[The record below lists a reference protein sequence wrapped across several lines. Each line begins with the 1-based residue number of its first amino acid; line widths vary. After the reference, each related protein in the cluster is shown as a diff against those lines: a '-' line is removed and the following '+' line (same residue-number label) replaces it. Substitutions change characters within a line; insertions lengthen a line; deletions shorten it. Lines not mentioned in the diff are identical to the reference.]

1 MVAAEFDGREFTD
14 KARSFLYDPR
24 RSRVA
29 WLLLKAVRDGVL
41 CNCRNLSPRKKLM
54 SMLDNGVRKLP
65 GNGNGKGTGYGSLE
79 SLLDELETDPRVAE
93 LLGGVPIIRE
103 PGGHARAGASV
114 ADRSSERTEAI
125 PAMVFRASRVGEVS
139 YPQVVYRDKDD
150 VTTILNLT
158 RLVIVMAVLIVAS
171 AVTNIYQ
178 YYRRPDRIV
187 VDGSSGRVL
196 SINDRNYGKEEGVEF
211 GPDRLTSQD
220 KLYITREF
228 VRYLYQV
235 DPATRP
241 RDVEKALTMMVPDSA
256 VKFAKWMKER
266 GILDQQKAESWQAS
280 WSPMDVAVDPN
291 DPYTVNV
298 IGKQEINKVVAG
310 AVQKETKQLRLTI
323 KLAADNKGRA
333 DRNLRSGFLISYLD
347 SHELNDSSAVASP
360 ETQLSGA
367 GAKSVTPITAL
378 QDRQ

>member
-1 MVAAEFDGREFTD
+1 
-14 KARSFLYDPR
+14 
-24 RSRVA
+24 
-29 WLLLKAVRDGVL
+29 
-41 CNCRNLSPRKKLM
+41 M
-54 SMLDNGVRKLP
+54 SMLDKSVRERP
-65 GNGNGKGTGYGSLE
+65 DNGNGNGNGHGSLE
-79 SLLDELETDPRVAE
+79 SFLEELETDPRVAQ
-93 LLGGVPIIRE
+93 LLSGVPIIRE
-103 PGGHARAGASV
+103 PGGYAGASV
-114 ADRSSERTEAI
+114 ADRASERTERI
-125 PAMVFRASRVGEVS
+125 PAVGSRASRVGEVS
-139 YPQVVYRDKDD
+139 DPQVVYRDKDD
-150 VTTILNLT
+150 VITILNLT
-158 RLVIVMAVLIVAS
+158 RLVMVMAVVVVAS
-171 AVTNIYQ
+171 AVANIYQ

-228 VRYLYQV
+228 VRYLYKV

-280 WSPMDVAVDPN
+280 WSPLDVAVDQN

-323 KLAADNKGRA
+323 KLVADNKGRA

-347 SHELNDSSAVASP
+347 SHELNDSGTAASP
-360 ETQLSGA
+360 QLSGS
-367 GAKSVTPITAL
+367 GAKSVTPVTAL
-378 QDRQ
+378 QDQQ

>member
-1 MVAAEFDGREFTD
+1 
-14 KARSFLYDPR
+14 
-24 RSRVA
+24 
-29 WLLLKAVRDGVL
+29 
-41 CNCRNLSPRKKLM
+41 M
-54 SMLDNGVRKLP
+54 SMLDKSVRELP
-65 GNGNGKGTGYGSLE
+65 GSGNGNSNGHGSLE
-79 SLLDELETDPRVAE
+79 SLLEELETDPRVAE
-93 LLGGVPIIRE
+93 LLEGVPAIRE
-103 PGGHARAGASV
+103 PSRHAGAGGSV
-114 ADRSSERTEAI
+114 AGRASDQRTENI
-125 PAMVFRASRVGEVS
+125 PAVASRGSRVGEVS

-158 RLVIVMAVLIVAS
+158 RLVTVMAVIVVAS
-171 AVTNIYQ
+171 AVVNIYQ

-280 WSPMDVAVDPN
+280 WSAMDVAVDQN

-298 IGKQEINKVVAG
+298 IGKQQINRVVAG
-310 AVQKETKQLRLTI
+310 AVQKEAKQLRLTI
-323 KLAADNKGRA
+323 KLVADNKGRA

-347 SHELNDSSAVASP
+347 SHELNDSGGAGSP
-360 ETQLSGA
+360 QLSGS
-367 GAKSVTPITAL
+367 GAKSVTPVTAL
-378 QDRQ
+378 QDQQ

>member
-1 MVAAEFDGREFTD
+1 
-14 KARSFLYDPR
+14 
-24 RSRVA
+24 
-29 WLLLKAVRDGVL
+29 
-41 CNCRNLSPRKKLM
+41 M
-54 SMLDNGVRKLP
+54 SMLDKSVSELP
-65 GNGNGKGTGYGSLE
+65 GNCNGNGNGHGSLE
-79 SLLDELETDPRVAE
+79 SLLEELETDPRVAE
-93 LLGGVPIIRE
+93 LLSGVPVIRE
-103 PGGHARAGASV
+103 PCRHAGAGVLV
-114 ADRSSERTEAI
+114 ADHRASGEATERI
-125 PAMVFRASRVGEVS
+125 PAVVSRGSRVDEVS

-158 RLVIVMAVLIVAS
+158 RLVMVMAVLVVAS
-171 AVTNIYQ
+171 AVVNIYQ

-196 SINDRNYGKEEGVEF
+196 SINDRNYGKEERVEF

-280 WSPMDVAVDPN
+280 WSPMDVAVDQN

-298 IGKQEINKVVAG
+298 IGKQQINKVVAG

-323 KLAADNKGRA
+323 KLVADNKGRA

-347 SHELNDSSAVASP
+347 SHELNDSGAGASP
-360 ETQLSGA
+360 QLSGS
-367 GAKSVTPITAL
+367 GAKSVTPVTAL
-378 QDRQ
+378 QDQQ

>member
-1 MVAAEFDGREFTD
+1 MGNYLSIKSEP
-14 KARSFLYDPR
+14 AR
-24 RSRVA
+24 
-29 WLLLKAVRDGVL
+29 KHH
-41 CNCRNLSPRKKLM
+41 LM
-54 SMLDNGVRKLP
+54 SMLDKSVREHR
-65 GNGNGKGTGYGSLE
+65 GNGNGNGYGHGSFE
-79 SLLDELETDPRVAE
+79 SLLEELETDPRVAE
-93 LLGGVPIIRE
+93 LLSGVPVIRE
-103 PGGHARAGASV
+103 PTHSSV
-114 ADRSSERTEAI
+114 SVTDRGSDERTERI
-125 PAMVFRASRVGEVS
+125 PAVVSRASRIGEHS

-158 RLVIVMAVLIVAS
+158 RLVMVVAVLVVVS
-171 AVTNIYQ
+171 AVVNIYQ
-178 YYRRPDRIV
+178 YYRRPDRIL

-291 DPYTVNV
+291 DAYTVNV

-347 SHELNDSSAVASP
+347 SHELNDSSAASP
-360 ETQLSGA
+360 ETQLSGS
-367 GAKSVTPITAL
+367 GAKSVTPVSAL
-378 QDRQ
+378 QDQQ

>member
-1 MVAAEFDGREFTD
+1 
-14 KARSFLYDPR
+14 
-24 RSRVA
+24 
-29 WLLLKAVRDGVL
+29 
-41 CNCRNLSPRKKLM
+41 
-54 SMLDNGVRKLP
+54 MLDKSVSELP
-65 GNGNGKGTGYGSLE
+65 GKCNGNGSGHGSLE
-79 SLLDELETDPRVAE
+79 RLLEELETDPRVAE
-93 LLGGVPIIRE
+93 LLSGVPVIRE
-103 PGGHARAGASV
+103 PGRHAGARVSV
-114 ADRSSERTEAI
+114 ADRGSDERTEKI
-125 PAMVFRASRVGEVS
+125 PAVVSRARRVGEVS

-150 VTTILNLT
+150 VRTILNLT
-158 RLVIVMAVLIVAS
+158 RLVMVMAVLIVAS
-171 AVTNIYQ
+171 AAANIYQ

-228 VRYLYQV
+228 VRYLYEV

-256 VKFAKWMKER
+256 VKFARWMKER

-280 WSPMDVAVDPN
+280 WSPMDVAVDQN

-298 IGKQEINKVVAG
+298 IGKQEINKVIAG
-310 AVQKETKQLRLTI
+310 AVQKEIKQLRLTV
-323 KLAADNKGRA
+323 KLVADNKGRA

-347 SHELNDSSAVASP
+347 SHELNDSGATASS
-360 ETQLSGA
+360 QVSGS
-367 GAKSVTPITAL
+367 GAKSVTPVTAL
-378 QDRQ
+378 QDQP

>member
-1 MVAAEFDGREFTD
+1 
-14 KARSFLYDPR
+14 
-24 RSRVA
+24 
-29 WLLLKAVRDGVL
+29 
-41 CNCRNLSPRKKLM
+41 M
-54 SMLDNGVRKLP
+54 SMLDKSVRELP
-65 GNGNGKGTGYGSLE
+65 GNGNVNGIDHGSLE
-79 SLLDELETDPRVAE
+79 SLLDELETDDRVSE
-93 LLGGVPIIRE
+93 LLSGVPVIRE
-103 PGGHARAGASV
+103 PGRHSGAGVLV
-114 ADRSSERTEAI
+114 ADRASDDRTERI
-125 PAMVFRASRVGEVS
+125 PAVVSHASNVGEVS

-158 RLVIVMAVLIVAS
+158 RLLMVMSVLVVAS
-171 AVTNIYQ
+171 AVANIYQ

-196 SINDRNYGKEEGVEF
+196 SINDRNYGKEEGVVF
-211 GPDRLTSQD
+211 GPDRLTRQD

-256 VKFAKWMKER
+256 VKFAKWIKER

-280 WSPMDVAVDPN
+280 WSPMDVAVDQN

-323 KLAADNKGRA
+323 KLVADNKGRA

-347 SHELNDSSAVASP
+347 SHELHDSSAAASP
-360 ETQLSGA
+360 ETQSYGSS
-367 GAKSVTPITAL
+367 AKSVTPVTAL
-378 QDRQ
+378 QDQP

>member
-1 MVAAEFDGREFTD
+1 
-14 KARSFLYDPR
+14 
-24 RSRVA
+24 
-29 WLLLKAVRDGVL
+29 
-41 CNCRNLSPRKKLM
+41 M
-54 SMLDNGVRKLP
+54 SMSVKSVCELPENGI
-65 GNGNGKGTGYGSLE
+65 GNGNGHGSLE
-79 SLLDELETDPRVAE
+79 SLLEELETDPRVAE
-93 LLGGVPIIRE
+93 LLSGVPIVRE
-103 PGGHARAGASV
+103 PGRHAEARVSV
-114 ADRSSERTEAI
+114 ADRASDERTEKI
-125 PAMVFRASRVGEVS
+125 PAVACRASGVREVS
-139 YPQVVYRDKDD
+139 YPQVIYRDKDD

-171 AVTNIYQ
+171 AVANIYQ

-211 GPDRLTSQD
+211 GPDRLTRQD

-228 VRYLYQV
+228 IRYLYQV

-280 WSPMDVAVDPN
+280 WSPMDVAVDQN

-298 IGKQEINKVVAG
+298 IGKQQINKVVAG

-323 KLAADNKGRA
+323 KLVADNKGRA

-347 SHELNDSSAVASP
+347 SHELNDSGAAASP
-360 ETQLSGA
+360 QGSGS
-367 GAKSVTPITAL
+367 GAKSVTPVTAL
-378 QDRQ
+378 QDQQ

>member
-1 MVAAEFDGREFTD
+1 MESILLI
-14 KARSFLYDPR
+14 RS
-24 RSRVA
+24 
-29 WLLLKAVRDGVL
+29 
-41 CNCRNLSPRKKLM
+41 LSPRAKHLM
-54 SMLDNGVRKLP
+54 SMLDNGVRELP
-65 GNGNGKGTGYGSLE
+65 GNGNGKDNGHGSLE
-79 SLLDELETDPRVAE
+79 SLLEELETDPRIAE
-93 LLGGVPIIRE
+93 LLSGVPVIRE
-103 PGGHARAGASV
+103 SGRCVGAGVSV
-114 ADRSSERTEAI
+114 ADRASDEKRAERI
-125 PAMVFRASRVGEVS
+125 PAVVSLPSRVPEVS

-158 RLVIVMAVLIVAS
+158 RLLMVIAVLIVAS
-171 AVTNIYQ
+171 AVANIYQ

-228 VRYLYQV
+228 LRYLYQV

-266 GILDQQKAESWQAS
+266 GILDHQKAESWQAS
-280 WSPMDVAVDPN
+280 WSPMDVAVDRN

-323 KLAADNKGRA
+323 KLVADNKGRA

-347 SHELNDSSAVASP
+347 SHELNDSGAASS
-360 ETQLSGA
+360 ETQFSGSS
-367 GAKSVTPITAL
+367 AKRVTPITTL
-378 QDRQ
+378 QDQQ

>member
-1 MVAAEFDGREFTD
+1 MG
-14 KARSFLYDPR
+14 FLY
-24 RSRVA
+24 
-29 WLLLKAVRDGVL
+29 
-41 CNCRNLSPRKKLM
+41 LSKSERARQKHLM
-54 SMLDNGVRKLP
+54 SMLDKSVGELP
-65 GNGNGKGTGYGSLE
+65 ANGNGKGNGHGSLE
-79 SLLDELETDPRVAE
+79 SLLEELETDPRVAE
-93 LLGGVPIIRE
+93 LLSAVPIIRE
-103 PGGHARAGASV
+103 PGGYAESSVSV
-114 ADRSSERTEAI
+114 ADRASDERTEKI
-125 PAMVFRASRVGEVS
+125 PAVVSRASRVGEVS

-158 RLVIVMAVLIVAS
+158 RLVMVMAVLIVAS
-171 AVTNIYQ
+171 AGVNIYQ

-280 WSPMDVAVDPN
+280 WSPMDVAVDQN

-323 KLAADNKGRA
+323 KLVADNKGRA

-347 SHELNDSSAVASP
+347 SHELNDSGAAATP
-360 ETQLSGA
+360 QLSGR
-367 GAKSVTPITAL
+367 GAKSVTPVTAL
-378 QDRQ
+378 QDQQ

>member
-1 MVAAEFDGREFTD
+1 
-14 KARSFLYDPR
+14 
-24 RSRVA
+24 
-29 WLLLKAVRDGVL
+29 
-41 CNCRNLSPRKKLM
+41 M
-54 SMLDNGVRKLP
+54 SMLDNGVRDLP
-65 GNGNGKGTGYGSLE
+65 GNGNGKGNGHGSLE
-79 SLLDELETDPRVAE
+79 SLLEELETDPRVAE
-93 LLGGVPIIRE
+93 LLSGVPVIRE
-103 PGGHARAGASV
+103 PGRYAGAIISV
-114 ADRSSERTEAI
+114 ADRASDDRTERI
-125 PAMVFRASRVGEVS
+125 PAVVSRASRVGEVS

-158 RLVIVMAVLIVAS
+158 RLVMVMAVLVVAS
-171 AVTNIYQ
+171 AVANIYQ

-280 WSPMDVAVDPN
+280 WSPMDVAVDQN

-298 IGKQEINKVVAG
+298 IGKQQINKVVAG

-323 KLAADNKGRA
+323 KLVADNKGRA

-347 SHELNDSSAVASP
+347 SHELNDSGAAASP
-360 ETQLSGA
+360 QLSGS
-367 GAKSVTPITAL
+367 GAKSVTPVTAL
-378 QDRQ
+378 QDQQ

>member
-1 MVAAEFDGREFTD
+1 
-14 KARSFLYDPR
+14 
-24 RSRVA
+24 
-29 WLLLKAVRDGVL
+29 
-41 CNCRNLSPRKKLM
+41 M
-54 SMLDNGVRKLP
+54 SMLDQSVRELP
-65 GNGNGKGTGYGSLE
+65 GNGNAKGSGHGSLE
-79 SLLDELETDPRVAE
+79 SLLEELETDPRVAE
-93 LLGGVPIIRE
+93 LLSGVPVIRG
-103 PGGHARAGASV
+103 PGRSGFFVGDRGLDERVEKIPAVASRGSGAGA
-114 ADRSSERTEAI
+114 
-125 PAMVFRASRVGEVS
+125 VS

-150 VTTILNLT
+150 VTTVLNLT
-158 RLVIVMAVLIVAS
+158 RLLMVMAVLLVAS
-171 AVTNIYQ
+171 AVANIYQ

-187 VDGSSGRVL
+187 VDGASGRVL

-211 GPDRLTSQD
+211 GPDHLTGQD

-280 WSPMDVAVDPN
+280 WSPMDVAVDQN

-298 IGKQEINKVVAG
+298 IGKQEINKVIAG
-310 AVQKETKQLRLTI
+310 AAKQETKQLRLTI

-347 SHELNDSSAVASP
+347 AHELNDSGTAASP
-360 ETQLSGA
+360 ETQLSGS
-367 GAKSVTPITAL
+367 GAKSVTPVTAL
-378 QDRQ
+378 QDQP

>member
-1 MVAAEFDGREFTD
+1 
-14 KARSFLYDPR
+14 
-24 RSRVA
+24 
-29 WLLLKAVRDGVL
+29 
-41 CNCRNLSPRKKLM
+41 M
-54 SMLDNGVRKLP
+54 SMLDNSVRELP
-65 GNGNGKGTGYGSLE
+65 GNGNGKGNGHSSLE
-79 SLLDELETDPRVAE
+79 SLLEELETDPRVAE
-93 LLGGVPIIRE
+93 LLSGVPVIRE
-103 PGGHARAGASV
+103 PGRHAGAGVMV
-114 ADRSSERTEAI
+114 ADHASEQRTEKI
-125 PAMVFRASRVGEVS
+125 PAVVSLASRVGEVS

-158 RLVIVMAVLIVAS
+158 RLVMVMAVLVVAS
-171 AVTNIYQ
+171 AVANIYQ

-211 GPDRLTSQD
+211 GPDRLTTQD

-241 RDVEKALTMMVPDSA
+241 RDVEKALTIMVPDSA

-280 WSPMDVAVDPN
+280 WSPMDVAVDLN

-298 IGKQEINKVVAG
+298 IGKQQINKVVAG

-323 KLAADNKGRA
+323 KLVADNKGRA

-347 SHELNDSSAVASP
+347 SHELNDSGAAASP
-360 ETQLSGA
+360 QLSGS
-367 GAKSVTPITAL
+367 GAKSVTPVTAL
-378 QDRQ
+378 QDQP